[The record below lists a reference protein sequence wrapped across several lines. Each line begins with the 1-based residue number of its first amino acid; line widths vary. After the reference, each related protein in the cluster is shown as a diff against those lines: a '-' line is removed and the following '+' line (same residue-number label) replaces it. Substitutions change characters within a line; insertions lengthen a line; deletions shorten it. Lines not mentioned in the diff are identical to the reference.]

1 MPSIRMYV
9 ENEKF
14 RKETFSVRCGLGFF
28 HFPFFLFSSP
38 QNSKQANFSE
48 WKWMN
53 GPRRRQIIHLYTT
66 LFHDSSWFT
75 STFYIFS
82 SFFTF
87 NLDFA
92 SRFSSSIKAFL
103 ISEAISLYPFL
114 WLHSTSWSSCWHGE
128 RVLLG
133 LSTGWSIPSTT
144 FQLLRL
150 RFQTI
155 FTRRCEKND
164 KWKKSSKF
172 STDSLSKRTERPRTL
187 TPTEEQVGSCLF
199 ALKSAGKASRF
210 PRFWWRWWRM
220 LRKLV
225 GMLRRKLPCE
235 AFQAQDCNGVV
246 MLRTPASPPSRL
258 PIFFLSLTSGST
270 LYYTNIWRWKNYNNK
285 KEFWALHFLSCEAET
300 AEMKND

>member
-1 MPSIRMYV
+1 MWPGKNIFTSV
-9 ENEKF
+9 DF
-14 RKETFSVRCGLGFF
+14 FSPVF
-28 HFPFFLFSSP
+28 FSSLFRRTR
-38 QNSKQANFSE
+38 SKPIFFE

-103 ISEAISLYPFL
+103 ISGAISLYPFL

-187 TPTEEQVGSCLF
+187 TPTETQVGSCQTT
-199 ALKSAGKASRF
+199 
-210 PRFWWRWWRM
+210 
-220 LRKLV
+220 LRSQF
-225 GMLRRKLPCE
+225 RRKS
-235 AFQAQDCNGVV
+235 FQLSTNS
-246 MLRTPASPPSRL
+246 MTMMASASQVRL
-258 PIFFLSLTSGST
+258 DAAKGTSMRSFPGT
-270 LYYTNIWRWKNYNNK
+270 RL
-285 KEFWALHFLSCEAET
+285 
-300 AEMKND
+300 